1 MIICTQKVKEVNFI
15 TQRNSNLQ
23 KVSITTKLIE
33 VNRYDIFHKATA
45 RFAKLLIKSCNTKIN
60 VLLFLKPFSL

>member
-1 MIICTQKVKEVNFI
+1 MVSYLYAFQRIYLLNTIKKNMIICTQKVKEVNFI

-33 VNRYDIFHKATA
+33 VNR
-45 RFAKLLIKSCNTKIN
+45 
-60 VLLFLKPFSL
+60 